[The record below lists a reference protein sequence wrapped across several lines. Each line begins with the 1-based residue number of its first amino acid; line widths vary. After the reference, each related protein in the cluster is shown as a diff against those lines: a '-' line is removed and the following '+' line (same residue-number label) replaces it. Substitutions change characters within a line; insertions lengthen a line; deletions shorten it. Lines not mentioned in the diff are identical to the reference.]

1 MRGLRRLDLEEEAQL
16 AKAMSNGGLVE
27 VRSGVSMARGEKNR
41 MAELCSEESF
51 DILGWERGQLFYVL
65 GNVSGPYV
73 PLLLLL
79 LFSWTRTRTRTCTR
93 NLSPGI
99 NKLSYLFVIFSGG
112 NALTLNFRVKAF

>member
-51 DILGWERGQLFYVL
+51 CLFH
-65 GNVSGPYV
+65 SK
-73 PLLLLL
+73 
-79 LFSWTRTRTRTCTR
+79 R
-93 NLSPGI
+93 I
-99 NKLSYLFVIFSGG
+99 HAIYLFKKRTKDKEHVINIRKSTTVGG
-112 NALTLNFRVKAF
+112 SH